1 MRMAAVAL
9 ALLLAQPF
17 IVPLALAQ
25 GMGGMVMPGAAPPVN
40 QGAAYA
46 PQDPYAT
53 PAAGPQPTINP
64 TAPQGA
70 TAPYA
75 SGNDRYAEYFPENQS
90 PVANSQPPQSPPYGQ
105 VTPAQAYAAVPPGG
119 PHPVD
124 PYAAPPA
131 AAQAPL
137 ADPYAAGPGAA
148 PPPAA
153 PQQGLTGG
161 PAQPYSAQASY
172 QPPPNVP
179 QLPPGCPPAGLD
191 GNCPVTLVERKRWVV
206 GHPAYGAVHRGRTY
220 LFLGPQEKDK
230 FLADPDRYSP
240 VLSGVDP
247 VLALDNRTAVPGRRE
262 FGVFGADG
270 RVYLFADESSRA
282 RFEQNERH
290 YAAQSQQATQSP
302 QYQAMRP
309 QGR

>member
-1 MRMAAVAL
+1 
-9 ALLLAQPF
+9 
-17 IVPLALAQ
+17 
-25 GMGGMVMPGAAPPVN
+25 
-40 QGAAYA
+40 A

-53 PAAGPQPTINP
+53 PAAAPQPTFNP
-64 TAPQGA
+64 AASQQTAA
-70 TAPYA
+70 APA
-75 SGNDRYAEYFPENQS
+75 APGDRYAEYFPENQS
-90 PVANSQPPQSPPYGQ
+90 PAANPQPPQSQPYNP
-105 VTPAQAYAAVPPGG
+105 VTPAQAYATVPPAG
-119 PHPVD
+119 PQSVD
-124 PYAAPPA
+124 PYAAPPP

-137 ADPYAAGPGAA
+137 VDPYAAGPPAA
-148 PPPAA
+148 ASPPAA
-153 PQQGLTGG
+153 PYQALT
-161 PAQPYSAQASY
+161 PAPTQPYSAQASY
-172 QPPPNVP
+172 QPPPIVP
-179 QLPPGCPPAGLD
+179 QLPPGCPPVGLD
-191 GNCPVTLVERKRWVV
+191 GNCPVTLIERKRWVV
-206 GHPAYGAVHRGRTY
+206 GHPAYGVVHRGRTY

-270 RVYLFADESSRA
+270 RVYLFADDASRA

-290 YAAQSQQATQSP
+290 YATQALQATQSP